1 MTDTEESVANVEA
14 TGRPT
19 VAVDGTPMRADMAV
33 RLQRVVVDND
43 AHLPGMFELTFLDV
57 DGKSLREARI
67 SMGSE
72 ITITGAGPAGEA
84 LTLLTGEVT
93 GLEAQIRG
101 MTQRT
106 IVRGYTAEHRLQRAR
121 RSRSFVNVTDADVA
135 RRIATEAGLTV
146 RDVRCSG
153 FTHSYLAQ
161 VNQTDWEFLDAR
173 ARETGCEFGVVAGE
187 FHFHPSGGG
196 LAAKEVAIRY
206 PDDLISFRPRIT
218 AGNLTPDV
226 EVRVW
231 DPLARKAVAENV
243 SMVSGG
249 EHSPRS
255 LGQRFT
261 STGRPGALGGL
272 GRVGSA
278 LASGDLGGVASG
290 LSGLGGAGGA
300 GGAGSALGG
309 MLGSPV
315 GYLGPRPSATAN
327 IRSDRPFA
335 RASAMPTAGPTVAG
349 AFGTAAGSTFAEA
362 EGEVKGNAAVQPG
375 AVLTISGVQAEF
387 AGTWRVSRARH
398 VFDDLEFGYRVI
410 FSAHGRQDRTM
421 VGLASRATAPGADR
435 ARMSGVVCGV
445 VSDCA
450 DPLAKGRMKL
460 TLPWL
465 SPDFETD
472 WAPNIQFV
480 AGQKTGAMFLPE
492 VGDEVLVAFEF
503 GDIRRPYVLGGMM
516 NNLTQWDVSAS
527 GPLQAGGEF
536 VGGIVDSIL
545 NEDANIFTT
554 LADTF
559 NAQMAMGTG
568 LAKKVVGNVAGTA
581 GFATGGLVDTS
592 AAGDTYGELA
602 DANLAMYTDATNTV
616 ADGLSGIGG
625 GGGSAAGSVVAPGM
639 VSEVHHRGFVSSTG
653 NSLLFYDVPL
663 PMGMA
668 AGTGASGTG
677 TTEDQSGSADTG
689 TTNGT
694 GGGTGK
700 GAGSGAAGA
709 GLGTPAIGSSVRL
722 GSQNG
727 EVSVTVDQV
736 NAGVSINA
744 AMVPGTSVNPMPS
757 VSLSADNGLL
767 YLSAGQ
773 AGAAMINGGAG
784 MVISATGTITLSA
797 ENVNVVGL
805 LTVNGIPVPI

>member
-19 VAVDGTPMRADMAV
+19 VAVDGTPLRADLAV

-57 DGKSLREARI
+57 DGRTLREARI
-67 SMGSE
+67 SMGSAV
-72 ITITGAGPAGEA
+72 TITGAGPAGAA

-153 FTHSYLAQ
+153 FTHGYLAQ

-187 FHFHPSGGG
+187 FHFHPSGAGR
-196 LAAKEVAIRY
+196 AAQEVAIRY

-261 STGRPGALGGL
+261 STGRPGGLGAL

-278 LASGDLGGVASG
+278 LAAGDLGGVASG
-290 LSGLGGAGGA
+290 LGGLGSAGAGGTGA
-300 GGAGSALGG
+300 AGSALGG

-315 GYLGPRPSATAN
+315 GYLGPQPSATAN

-375 AVLTISGVQAEF
+375 AVLRISGVQAEF
-387 AGTWRVSRARH
+387 GGTWRVSRARH
-398 VFDDLEFGYRVI
+398 VFDDVEFGYRVI

-545 NEDANIFTT
+545 NEDANIFTN

-559 NAQMAMGTG
+559 KAQMTMGTG
-568 LAKKVVGNVAGTA
+568 LAKKVVGNVTGTA

-602 DANLAMYTDATNTV
+602 DANLAMYTDAADSV
-616 ADGLSGIGG
+616 ADGLSGISG

-663 PMGMA
+663 PMGGA
-668 AGTGASGTG
+668 AGGGLGAG
-677 TTEDQSGSADTG
+677 
-689 TTNGT
+689 GT
-694 GGGTGK
+694 GGQE
-700 GAGSGAAGA
+700 GSGGTSTASTSDAGGTTGGGVAGA

-757 VSLSADNGLL
+757 ISLSAENGLV
-767 YLSAGQ
+767 YLSAGT

-784 MVISATGTITLSA
+784 MAISATGTITLAA

-805 LTVNGIPVPI
+805 LTVNGVPVPI

>member
-1 MTDTEESVANVEA
+1 MTDTEETVANTEA
-14 TGRPT
+14 TGRPS
-19 VAVDGTPMRADMAV
+19 VSVDGTPLRADLAA

-43 AHLPGMFELTFLDV
+43 AHLPGMFELTFLDA
-57 DGKSLREARI
+57 DGKSLSEARI
-67 SMGSE
+67 SMGSA
-72 ITITGAGPAGEA
+72 ITVTGAGPSGTA
-84 LTLLTGEVT
+84 LTLVTGEVT
-93 GLEAQIRG
+93 GLEAQLRG
-101 MTQRT
+101 MTLRT
-106 IVRGYTAEHRLQRAR
+106 VVRGYTAEHRLQRAK
-121 RSRSFVNVTDADVA
+121 RSRSFINVTDSDVA
-135 RRIATEAGLTV
+135 RQIATEAGLTV
-146 RDVRCSG
+146 GDVRCSG
-153 FTHSYLAQ
+153 FTHGYLAQ
-161 VNQTDWEFLDAR
+161 VSQTDWEFLAAR
-173 ARETGCEFGVVAGE
+173 ARETGCEFGVVADR
-187 FHFHPSGGG
+187 FHFRPSGDVPS
-196 LAAKEVAIRY
+196 AQHVAIAY

-231 DPLARKAVAENV
+231 DPMARKAVAENV
-243 SMVSGG
+243 RMASGG
-249 EHSPRS
+249 TNSPSS
-255 LGQRFT
+255 LGERFT
-261 STGRPGALGGL
+261 ARGAAAGLGGAA
-272 GRVGSA
+272 GAAV
-278 LASGDLGGVASG
+278 SGDLGGVASG
-290 LSGLGGAGGA
+290 LGGAGGGR
-300 GGAGSALGG
+300 GGSGTVGG

-327 IRSDRPFA
+327 VRADRPFA
-335 RASAMPTAGPTVAG
+335 NAASMPTAGPTVAA
-349 AFGTAAGSTFAEA
+349 AFGSAAGGTFAEA

-375 AVLTISGVQAEF
+375 AVLDISGVPAEF
-387 AGTWRVSRARH
+387 GGTWRVSRARH
-398 VFDDLEFGYRVI
+398 VFDDLEYGYRVI
-410 FSAHGRQDRTM
+410 FSAHGRQDRT
-421 VGLASRATAPGADR
+421 VSGLASKAAPATDR
-435 ARMSGVVCGV
+435 AKLSGVVCGV
-445 VSDCA
+445 VSNCA
-450 DPLAKGRMKL
+450 DPLAKGRMKV

-472 WAPNIQFV
+472 WAPNIQFI

-492 VGDEVLVAFEF
+492 IGDEVLVAFEF
-503 GDIRRPYVLGGMM
+503 GDVRRPYVLGGMM

-536 VGGIVDSIL
+536 VSGIVDSIL

-568 LAKKVVGNVAGTA
+568 LAKTVVGNVAGTA
-581 GFATGGLVDTS
+581 GFMTGGLVDTS
-592 AAGDTYGELA
+592 SVGAAYGEAA
-602 DANLAMYTDATNTV
+602 DANLAMYTNAANTV

-625 GGGSAAGSVVAPGM
+625 GGGARGGSAAGSVVTPGM
-639 VSEVHHRGFVSSTG
+639 VSEVHHRGYVSSTG

-663 PMGMA
+663 PMGAA
-668 AGTGASGTG
+668 AGATA
-677 TTEDQSGSADTG
+677 DQSGSADTG
-689 TTNGT
+689 STGSTTGSST
-694 GGGTGK
+694 GGTGK
-700 GAGSGAAGA
+700 STGAGAAGA

-757 VSLSADNGLL
+757 VSLSADNGLVL
-767 YLSAGQ
+767 LSAGT

-784 MVISATGTITLSA
+784 MALSATGTITLTA

>member
-1 MTDTEESVANVEA
+1 MTTETEETVANVEA
-14 TGRPT
+14 TGRPN
-19 VAVDGTPMRADMAV
+19 VAVDGTPLRADLAV

-57 DGKSLREARI
+57 DGKSLSEARI

-72 ITITGAGPAGEA
+72 VTITGAGPAGQS

-101 MTQRT
+101 MTLRT
-106 IVRGYTAEHRLQRAR
+106 IVRGYTVEHRLQRAR
-121 RSRSFVNVTDADVA
+121 RSRSFVNVTDSDVA
-135 RRIATEAGLTV
+135 RQIAAEAGLTPG
-146 RDVRCSG
+146 DVRCSG
-153 FTHSYLAQ
+153 FTHGYLAQ

-187 FHFHPSGGG
+187 FHFRPSAAAP
-196 LAAKEVAIRY
+196 AAKEVAIRY
-206 PDDLISFRPRIT
+206 PADLISFRPRIT

-243 SMVSGG
+243 TMASGG
-249 EHSPRS
+249 ADSPQS
-255 LGQRFT
+255 LGQQFT
-261 STGRPGALGGL
+261 AGGSGRGTSGVLGGL
-272 GRVGSA
+272 GNAAGA
-278 LASGDLGGVASG
+278 LASGNARGVASG
-290 LSGLGGAGGA
+290 LGS
-300 GGAGSALGG
+300 AGSAGGG

-315 GYLGPRPSATAN
+315 GYLGPQPSTTAN
-327 IRSDRPFA
+327 VRSDRPFA
-335 RASAMPTAGPTVAG
+335 TALSMPTAGPTVAQ
-349 AFGTAAGSTFAEA
+349 AFGTNAGSTFAEA

-375 AVLTISGVQAEF
+375 AVLNISGVQAEF

-398 VFDDLEFGYRVI
+398 VFDDLEYGYRVI

-421 VGLASRATAPGADR
+421 VGLASKATAPGTDR
-435 ARMSGVVCGV
+435 ARLPGVVCGV
-445 VSDCA
+445 VSNCA
-450 DPLAKGRMKL
+450 DPLAKGRIKV

-527 GPLQAGGEF
+527 GPLQSGGEF

-592 AAGDTYGELA
+592 AAGDAYGEAA
-602 DANLAMYTDATNTV
+602 DANLAMYTDAANSV
-616 ADGLSGIGG
+616 ADGLSGI

-663 PMGMA
+663 PMGAA
-668 AGTGASGTG
+668 AGAGASGTG
-677 TTEDQSGSADTG
+677 ATADQSGTADTG

-700 GAGSGAAGA
+700 GAGGGIAGA

-757 VSLSADNGLL
+757 ISLSADNGLL

-784 MVISATGTITLSA
+784 MAISATGTITLAA